1 MCDLIDLDNSTGTSL
16 NTKLASPLIPVPSNI
31 EQRNLNVCCDRNNTL
46 IIEKR
51 ESLGNNPFDML
62 LHKAIEYVNK
72 EEDPFEIVYEKAL
85 KGTDITVLEDKN
97 INITDDC
104 KATCTQF
111 SCKLK
116 EGKTLDESFPN
127 PDLIKSTAEI
137 KSLNSSILN
146 HSAMNDTLYETNYN
160 REKNE
165 IKCMVQHKIPL
176 HIQETESDMK
186 NLIPINIKSIQMR
199 SYSQGDIA
207 HECKQLLKYRSNS
220 VTETLKTDR
229 VNIND
234 TDSKSSSIFND
245 QLNKGFLEDQYNDV
259 SVFSTISNI
268 SSITRNSGSLTHN
281 SMASMISNNTM
292 NFAFLDNCSSLVF
305 CDTKLNERVNSPMNK
320 VSVSSGTSLPITPAQ
335 KQIDISVLAQKLN
348 ELKLKTSELQISQKD
363 NNESDNQ
370 HINTK
375 TTFDVNDKLLDIDA
389 CIPEI
394 TFSKLSNNSTN
405 SNASSDSNFLKNNN
419 VNKSILNEAKA
430 LAKTFEEYA
439 EKASGSN
446 SDELIIDDPMWTS
459 ELLPA
464 FEDDIVDGLIEVPS
478 LNATNREEKFDDMLR
493 SNSNTNDKTKS
504 QNNIKQNIEI
514 VPFSQ
519 IIADKKATSTL
530 LLDLKKIVRTENNS
544 EANRLLENLEKVL
557 GIQSSN
563 DIELLSAY
571 LQTTNDSE
579 TIKNTG
585 EEKHDKSHVDDLKI
599 HEIEINKESCC
610 NNKINRCEVF
620 NDSKLLI
627 MENKIQNDLPLVNAQ
642 TEISP
647 KKERSVDTEKE
658 ENEIDINNST
668 QENMETNKEENNKTE
683 SNEKVAVELLIN
695 LGKVLSGQSNE
706 SATLNLLKNLGEVL
720 NLVSKNKQEKN
731 NEHDNITSTIGRTP
745 TKEKSGNKVQST
757 ISLKVKQRRSLDLIS
772 KVKPFNQKAYRRSA
786 CVTSTSPSKK
796 LQNSLVF
803 KDNNKSQLSK
813 TKKRFPS
820 DPGSINLISS
830 RKEVAAN
837 IGDQQI
843 IGIHKVNT
851 EINNPKEKPPIKLV
865 VRNQLKNKSKF
876 EAVNRKGPM
885 KAVIPIGNMQRK
897 GITTPPKSPKN
908 VQPCIKIFSSTPN
921 SMENEID
928 FKKSPKLKPMA
939 SSTPDSLKHKS
950 VVQLPMIQRCD
961 KINASCDI
969 SPINVQEEI
978 TSDKCKI
985 YLSPK
990 RVSKCCSPRRGMPKS
1005 QIRESSIPKYST
1017 SPGVLVRIPSQDI
1030 NKSQEMTLSSQS
1042 LSKKEENIYKK
1053 SPMTNKKIGITE
1065 QKSPLKD
1072 SNHIVTKGKPL
1083 NLTSKL
1089 RGSSNKIIGSEKENT
1104 FS

>member
-31 EQRNLNVCCDRNNTL
+31 EQRNLNICCDRNNTL

-85 KGTDITVLEDKN
+85 KGTDIAVLENKS
-97 INITDDC
+97 INIIDDL
-104 KATCTQF
+104 KSTYTQF
-111 SCKLK
+111 SCELK
-116 EGKTLDESFPN
+116 EGKVLDESFSN
-127 PDLIKSTAEI
+127 PDLKKSTAEI

-160 REKNE
+160 REENE
-165 IKCMVQHKIPL
+165 IKCMVQHKVPL
-176 HIQETESDMK
+176 HIQETERDMK

-199 SYSQGDIA
+199 SYSQGDII

-220 VTETLKTDR
+220 ATETLKTDR
-229 VNIND
+229 ININD
-234 TDSKSSSIFND
+234 T
-245 QLNKGFLEDQYNDV
+245 EDNY
-259 SVFSTISNI
+259 
-268 SSITRNSGSLTHN
+268 
-281 SMASMISNNTM
+281 
-292 NFAFLDNCSSLVF
+292 SSLVF
-305 CDTKLNERVNSPMNK
+305 CDTKLNERVNSTMNK

-348 ELKLKTSELQISQKD
+348 ELKLKTSELQVSQKD

-370 HINTK
+370 HINTRAI
-375 TTFDVNDKLLDIDA
+375 FDVDDKLLDIDV
-389 CIPEI
+389 CLPEI
-394 TFSKLSNNSTN
+394 TFSKLSNNNTN
-405 SNASSDSNFLKNNN
+405 SDASSDSNFLKNNN

-439 EKASGSN
+439 EKALGSN

-464 FEDDIVDGLIEVPS
+464 FEDDIVDDLIEVPS
-478 LNATNREEKFDDMLR
+478 LNANNREEKIGDMLC
-493 SNSNTNDKTKS
+493 SNDKTKL
-504 QNNIKQNIEI
+504 QNNITKNIEI

-530 LLDLKKIVRTENNS
+530 LLDLKKIVTTENNS

-563 DIELLSAY
+563 IELLSAY

-579 TIKNTG
+579 NIKNTK
-585 EEKHDKSHVDDLKI
+585 EEEHDNKSHVDDLKI
-599 HEIEINKESCC
+599 HENKELCC
-610 NNKINRCEVF
+610 NNKINSPEVL
-620 NDSKLLI
+620 NDSKQLLI
-627 MENKIQNDLPLVNAQ
+627 KENKIQNDLPLVNTQ

-647 KKERSVDTEKE
+647 KKERSVDIEKK
-658 ENEIDINNST
+658 ENDVDINNYT
-668 QENMETNKEENNKTE
+668 RENIETNKDEDNKTE
-683 SNEKVAVELLIN
+683 NNEKVAVELLIN

-731 NEHDNITSTIGRTP
+731 NEQDNMTSTNIGRTS

-772 KVKPFNQKAYRRSA
+772 KMKPSNQKAFRRST
-786 CVTSTSPSKK
+786 CITSASPNKK
-796 LQNSLVF
+796 LQNSLVL

-813 TKKRFPS
+813 SKKRFPS
-820 DPGSINLISS
+820 DPGSINLVSFK
-830 RKEVAAN
+830 KEVAAN

-843 IGIHKVNT
+843 INIQKINT
-851 EINNPKEKPPIKLV
+851 EINNPKEKPPIKFV
-865 VRNQLKNKSKF
+865 VKNQLKNKSKF
-876 EAVNRKGPM
+876 EIVNKKGPM
-885 KAVIPIGNMQRK
+885 KAIIPIGNMHRK
-897 GITTPPKSPKN
+897 SITTPPKSPKN

-921 SMENEID
+921 SMDNEIE

-950 VVQLPMIQRCD
+950 VVQLPMLQRCD

-978 TSDKCKI
+978 TTDKCKV

-990 RVSKCCSPRRGMPKS
+990 RVNKCCSPRRGTPKS
-1005 QIRESSIPKYST
+1005 QIKESSIPKYST
-1017 SPGVLVRIPSQDI
+1017 SPGVLVRVPSQDI
-1030 NKSQEMTLSSQS
+1030 NKSQEMSISSQI

-1053 SPMTNKKIGITE
+1053 SPMTSKKIGITE
-1065 QKSPLKD
+1065 LKSPLKD

-1089 RGSSNKIIGSEKENT
+1089 RRSNNKINGSEKENT

>member
-16 NTKLASPLIPVPSNI
+16 NTKLASPLIPVPSSI
-31 EQRNLNVCCDRNNTL
+31 EQRNLNICCDRNNTL

-85 KGTDITVLEDKN
+85 KGTDIAVLENKS
-97 INITDDC
+97 INIIDDF
-104 KATCTQF
+104 KSTYTQF
-111 SCKLK
+111 SCELK
-116 EGKTLDESFPN
+116 EGKVLDESFSN
-127 PDLIKSTAEI
+127 PDLKKSTAEI

-146 HSAMNDTLYETNYN
+146 HSAMNDTLYDTNYN
-160 REKNE
+160 REENE
-165 IKCMVQHKIPL
+165 MKCMVQHKVPL
-176 HIQETESDMK
+176 HIQETERDMK

-199 SYSQGDIA
+199 SYSQGDII

-220 VTETLKTDR
+220 ATETLKTDGI
-229 VNIND
+229 NIND
-234 TDSKSSSIFND
+234 TEGKSSSIFND

-268 SSITRNSGSLTHN
+268 SSITRNSGSLTQN
-281 SMASMISNNTM
+281 SMASMVSNNTM
-292 NFAFLDNCSSLVF
+292 NFAFLDNYSSLVF
-305 CDTKLNERVNSPMNK
+305 CDTKLNERVNSTMSK

-348 ELKLKTSELQISQKD
+348 ELKLKTSELQVSQKD

-370 HINTK
+370 HINTRA
-375 TTFDVNDKLLDIDA
+375 TFDVDDKLLDIDV
-389 CIPEI
+389 CLPEI
-394 TFSKLSNNSTN
+394 TFSKLSNNNIN
-405 SNASSDSNFLKNNN
+405 SDASSDSNFLKNNN

-439 EKASGSN
+439 EKALGSN

-464 FEDDIVDGLIEVPS
+464 FEDDIVDDLIEVPS
-478 LNATNREEKFDDMLR
+478 LNVNNREEKIGDMLC
-493 SNSNTNDKTKS
+493 SNDKTKS
-504 QNNIKQNIEI
+504 QNNITKNIEI

-530 LLDLKKIVRTENNS
+530 LLDLKKIVTTENNS

-563 DIELLSAY
+563 IELLSAY

-579 TIKNTG
+579 NIKNTK
-585 EEKHDKSHVDDLKI
+585 EEEHNKSHVDDLKI
-599 HEIEINKESCC
+599 HENKELCC
-610 NNKINRCEVF
+610 NNKINSREVL
-620 NDSKLLI
+620 NDSKQLLI
-627 MENKIQNDLPLVNAQ
+627 KENKIQNDLSLVNTQ

-647 KKERSVDTEKE
+647 KKERSVDIEKK
-658 ENEIDINNST
+658 ENDVDINNST
-668 QENMETNKEENNKTE
+668 RENIETNNDENNKTE
-683 SNEKVAVELLIN
+683 NNEKVAVELLIN

-731 NEHDNITSTIGRTP
+731 NEQDNIISTNIGRTS

-772 KVKPFNQKAYRRSA
+772 KMKPSNQKALRRST
-786 CVTSTSPSKK
+786 CITSASPNKK
-796 LQNSLVF
+796 LQNSLIL

-813 TKKRFPS
+813 SKKRFPS
-820 DPGSINLISS
+820 DPGSINLVSFK
-830 RKEVAAN
+830 KEVAAN

-843 IGIHKVNT
+843 INTQKIHT
-851 EINNPKEKPPIKLV
+851 EINNPKEKPPIKFV
-865 VRNQLKNKSKF
+865 VKNQLKNKSKF
-876 EAVNRKGPM
+876 EVVNKKGPM
-885 KAVIPIGNMQRK
+885 KAIIPIGNMHRK
-897 GITTPPKSPKN
+897 SITTPPKSPKN

-921 SMENEID
+921 SMENEIE

-950 VVQLPMIQRCD
+950 VVQLPMLQRCD

-978 TSDKCKI
+978 TTDKCKV

-990 RVSKCCSPRRGMPKS
+990 RVNKCCSPRRGTPKS
-1005 QIRESSIPKYST
+1005 QIKESSIPKYST
-1017 SPGVLVRIPSQDI
+1017 SPGILVRVPSQDI
-1030 NKSQEMTLSSQS
+1030 NKSQEMSISSQI

-1053 SPMTNKKIGITE
+1053 SPMTSKKIGITE
-1065 QKSPLKD
+1065 LKSPLKD

-1089 RGSSNKIIGSEKENT
+1089 RRSNNKINGSEKENT

>member
-16 NTKLASPLIPVPSNI
+16 NTKLASPLIPVPSSI
-31 EQRNLNVCCDRNNTL
+31 EQRNLNICCDRNNTL

-85 KGTDITVLEDKN
+85 KGTDIAVLENKS
-97 INITDDC
+97 INIIDDF
-104 KATCTQF
+104 KSTYTQF
-111 SCKLK
+111 SCELK
-116 EGKTLDESFPN
+116 EGKVLDESFSN
-127 PDLIKSTAEI
+127 PDLKKSTAEI

-146 HSAMNDTLYETNYN
+146 HSAMNDTLYDTNYN
-160 REKNE
+160 REENE
-165 IKCMVQHKIPL
+165 MKCMVQHKVPL
-176 HIQETESDMK
+176 HIQETERDMK

-199 SYSQGDIA
+199 SYSQGDII

-220 VTETLKTDR
+220 ATETLKTDGI
-229 VNIND
+229 NIND
-234 TDSKSSSIFND
+234 T
-245 QLNKGFLEDQYNDV
+245 EDNY
-259 SVFSTISNI
+259 
-268 SSITRNSGSLTHN
+268 
-281 SMASMISNNTM
+281 
-292 NFAFLDNCSSLVF
+292 SSLVF
-305 CDTKLNERVNSPMNK
+305 CDTKLNERVNSTMSK

-348 ELKLKTSELQISQKD
+348 ELKLKTSELQVSQKD

-370 HINTK
+370 HINTRA
-375 TTFDVNDKLLDIDA
+375 TFDVDDKLLDIDV
-389 CIPEI
+389 CLPEI
-394 TFSKLSNNSTN
+394 TFSKLSNNNIN
-405 SNASSDSNFLKNNN
+405 SDASSDSNFLKNNN

-439 EKASGSN
+439 EKALGSN

-464 FEDDIVDGLIEVPS
+464 FEDDIVDDLIEVPS
-478 LNATNREEKFDDMLR
+478 LNVNNREEKIGDMLC
-493 SNSNTNDKTKS
+493 SNDKTKS
-504 QNNIKQNIEI
+504 QNNITKNIEI

-530 LLDLKKIVRTENNS
+530 LLDLKKIVTTENNS

-563 DIELLSAY
+563 IELLSAY

-579 TIKNTG
+579 NIKNTK
-585 EEKHDKSHVDDLKI
+585 EEEHNKSHVDDLKI
-599 HEIEINKESCC
+599 HENKELCC
-610 NNKINRCEVF
+610 NNKINSREVL
-620 NDSKLLI
+620 NDSKQLLI
-627 MENKIQNDLPLVNAQ
+627 KENKIQNDLSLVNTQ

-647 KKERSVDTEKE
+647 KKERSVDIEKK
-658 ENEIDINNST
+658 ENDVDINNST
-668 QENMETNKEENNKTE
+668 RENIETNNDENNKTE
-683 SNEKVAVELLIN
+683 NNEKVAVELLIN

-731 NEHDNITSTIGRTP
+731 NEQDNIISTNIGRTS

-772 KVKPFNQKAYRRSA
+772 KMKPSNQKALRRST
-786 CVTSTSPSKK
+786 CITSASPNKK
-796 LQNSLVF
+796 LQNSLIL

-813 TKKRFPS
+813 SKKRFPS
-820 DPGSINLISS
+820 DPGSINLVSFK
-830 RKEVAAN
+830 KEVAAN

-843 IGIHKVNT
+843 INTQKIHT
-851 EINNPKEKPPIKLV
+851 EINNPKEKPPIKFV
-865 VRNQLKNKSKF
+865 VKNQLKNKSKF
-876 EAVNRKGPM
+876 EVVNKKGPM
-885 KAVIPIGNMQRK
+885 KAIIPIGNMHRK
-897 GITTPPKSPKN
+897 SITTPPKSPKN

-921 SMENEID
+921 SMENEIE

-950 VVQLPMIQRCD
+950 VVQLPMLQRCD

-978 TSDKCKI
+978 TTDKCKV

-990 RVSKCCSPRRGMPKS
+990 RVNKCCSPRRGTPKS
-1005 QIRESSIPKYST
+1005 QIKESSIPKYST
-1017 SPGVLVRIPSQDI
+1017 SPGILVRVPSQDI
-1030 NKSQEMTLSSQS
+1030 NKSQEMSISSQI

-1053 SPMTNKKIGITE
+1053 SPMTSKKIGITE
-1065 QKSPLKD
+1065 LKSPLKD

-1089 RGSSNKIIGSEKENT
+1089 RRSNNKINGSEKENT